1 MRAILLCSSLL
12 KQKKIRSWKYTQLVT
27 SCKLI
32 LRFLF
37 LVFGG
42 RRWSSEPPRRPF
54 IPVGKCRKAFSFTI
68 IIMASKRF
76 WIYPGIFYTARNR
89 THYKYYN
96 WQWQNKWMC
105 QKFARISKYL
115 FDLHKSFYLVWVCK
129 LHSIPSLTYGIILV
143 WFLCWWLKCFFP
155 SNCRLLNFRFFISIY
170 FTFIWMIR
178 IIWPQSSF

>member
-129 LHSIPSLTYGIILV
+129 LHSIPSLTYALV
-143 WFLCWWLKCFFP
+143 WSDFSVGGSNVFFP
-155 SNCRLLNFRFFISIY
+155 PTVVY
-170 FTFIWMIR
+170 
-178 IIWPQSSF
+178 